1 MKKLILLSTITLTGC
16 SVTRMAQDAA
26 AGSIGCPSNQIK
38 ISNWDYKMIP
48 GSTVFSA
55 ECQGIRFECSQQTE
69 HSETKCTKAL
79 IQPSK
84 ETVSLYKQPELSKEE
99 CLRRKTFNSLLKC
112 N

>member
-1 MKKLILLSTITLTGC
+1 MKKLILLSIITLTGC

-26 AGSIGCPSNQIK
+26 AGSVGCASNQIK
-38 ISNWDYKMIP
+38 ISNWDYRIST
-48 GSTVFSA
+48 GSTIFTA
-55 ECQGIRFECSQQTE
+55 ECSGIRFECSQQNE

-99 CLRRKTFNSLLKC
+99 CLSRKKFNSLLKC
-112 N
+112 D